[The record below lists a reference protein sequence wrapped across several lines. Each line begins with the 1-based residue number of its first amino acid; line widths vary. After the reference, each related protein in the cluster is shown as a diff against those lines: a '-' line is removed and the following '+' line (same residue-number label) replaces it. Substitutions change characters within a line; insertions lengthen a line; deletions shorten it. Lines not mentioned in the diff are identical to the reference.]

1 MINDSMD
8 EVEEESAGDNVFDGI
23 EFLIGRYNRL
33 KWSNKLYQNSN
44 LGKHNRMLAKLF
56 LHIAIDTILPNDY
69 DLS

>member
-8 EVEEESAGDNVFDGI
+8 EVEEESAGDNVFDGT

-44 LGKHNRMLAKLF
+44 LGNHNHMLAK
-56 LHIAIDTILPNDY
+56 
-69 DLS
+69 